1 MIRLAE
7 VASGLYGAWLFA
19 RRRPDGLRLMDT
31 SREGALR
38 AFWAAAVALPA
49 ALPLVATRLS
59 LFPPRADALDVV
71 LVEAIAYVVGWTA
84 FPVLAHV
91 AARVAEREER
101 YPALVAAYNW
111 TSLAQVL
118 VLLVAAP
125 LTLSDILPAALD
137 AILEIGLRAALV
149 AWLAFAMRAALDI
162 SWPAAI
168 GLAVVE
174 FALGLSIFRT
184 VVSLEDAWPL
194 PPGAA

>member
-1 MIRLAE
+1 MIRAGEVLA
-7 VASGLYGAWLFA
+7 GLHGALLLA
-19 RRRPDGLRLMDT
+19 RRRPEGLRYMDT
-31 SREGALR
+31 SRAGALR
-38 AFWAAAVALPA
+38 SFWAAIVALPA

-59 LFPPRADALDVV
+59 HFPPRADALDVA
-71 LVEAIAYVVGWTA
+71 LVEVIAYAVGWTA
-84 FPVLAHV
+84 FPVLAHA
-91 AARVAEREER
+91 AARVAEREDR

-111 TSLAQVL
+111 TSLAQIVA
-118 VLLVAAP
+118 LLLAAP
-125 LTLSDILPAALD
+125 LTLSDILPPAID
-137 AILEIGLRAALV
+137 AIVELALRAALV
-149 AWLAFAMRAALDI
+149 AWLASAIRVALDV